1 MISSIICYNRNKERI
16 FERKSYNFSFQLLTS
31 VNCKKFRKKRI
42 VNVCKLFGKS
52 ISLIHNIRKPEKKH
66 FSTSLK
72 RKEKQYRRTALR
84 SLNRIVKM
92 EKVQVSDSE
101 LVTLYIRGNEKAFE
115 KLVQRHKSRIYT
127 TIYLIVKD
135 QYVAEDLL
143 QDTFIKAV
151 DTIKGGRYND
161 EGKFL
166 PWIIRIAHNLAIDY
180 FRRDKRYPN
189 VVFEDG
195 SSVFNTLDFT
205 EDSMESVQIR
215 QETHEQLREMIQRL
229 PDVQKQVLIMR
240 HYEDMSFQEI
250 ADATGVSINT
260 ALGRMRYALINLR
273 KQFNQRAPQYDKNFY
288 LR

>member
-1 MISSIICYNRNKERI
+1 
-16 FERKSYNFSFQLLTS
+16 
-31 VNCKKFRKKRI
+31 
-42 VNVCKLFGKS
+42 
-52 ISLIHNIRKPEKKH
+52 
-66 FSTSLK
+66 
-72 RKEKQYRRTALR
+72 
-84 SLNRIVKM
+84 M

-101 LVTLYIRGNEKAFE
+101 LVTLYIHGNEKAFE

-195 SSVFNTLDFT
+195 SSVFNTLDFA
-205 EDSMESVQIR
+205 EDSVESIQIR